1 MKWNFLLLGLL
12 AGLLV
17 SCHNFRYDNE
27 SKSGFFYPAV
37 PVITM
42 HGFPGVWSTTEKLFE
57 SGLMFTDGKI
67 FPLIG
72 ALKVDDKVFRFMG
85 VTQKEISIA
94 NDSLTSTSTGLSL
107 FDATPVQHFVDIGA
121 TQTSYLFSCDG
132 IDLLLV
138 FSSPMLLHEP
148 DLFYRPVNH
157 ISYKIQTND
166 GRPHRVQL
174 YFEAASACCPHDSS
188 FVVVSES
195 CEYNDLIFMKTG
207 KRELTTQGKTSIE
220 SLYKKKGDFFFV
232 SEKENTNY
240 SIGHSNKLRFE
251 FVSDQMREHVI
262 KGENSNSSLA
272 IIKDHGLVIKSS
284 GNIMVAYENPCIN
297 NFSKMRF
304 HPAGSKDHQTDFMS
318 QLTESFELFRT
329 TVRKCKLFDYQLQ
342 LDATNVACRKY
353 ATICSVAY
361 RHALQVMVQP
371 ATIESLYLSAP
382 MFLYFNSNVLIDILQ
397 PYINEAEENL
407 ASKKEKRVDD
417 VACLL
422 LLSASVALRDGD
434 FKFVLQHDK
443 ILDAC
448 ASFLLNNAD
457 AAGCDS
463 VLENGQLT
471 EKEILALAS
480 YAKILKK
487 SGDNDKAE
495 FYQQKVNKLVNLRIK
510 QLNGATAIGL
520 NSHHLIWQ
528 EILNM
533 PVFPEAWISKI
544 LNLYDKHVFLSAC
557 FSDDNDLFTVGC
569 KTLWLAALSD
579 DKDSFCSYLEPLY
592 ELFKDGGRKGLNEKY
607 ESNVCLQVQGSAAA
621 GGLFIKMLN
630 AKK

>member
-1 MKWNFLLLGLL
+1 MKLYFLLLGLL
-12 AGLLV
+12 AGFLV
-17 SCHNFRYDNE
+17 SCHDFRYDKE
-27 SKSGFFYPAV
+27 SKSGFIYPAV

-57 SGLMFTDGKI
+57 SSLKFSNGKL

-72 ALKVDDKVFRFMG
+72 AVKVDDKVFRFMG

-94 NDSLTSTSTGLSL
+94 NDSLASASTGLSL

-188 FVVVSES
+188 LVVVSES
-195 CEYNDLIFMKTG
+195 FEYNNLIFMKTG
-207 KRELTTQGKTSIE
+207 KREFTIPEKTSIE
-220 SLYKKKGDFFFV
+220 SLYKKNGDFYFV

-240 SIGHSNKLRFE
+240 SIGHGNKLRFE

-284 GNIMVAYENPCIN
+284 GNIMVAYENPGIN

-304 HPAGSKDHQTDFMS
+304 HLARNEDPQTDFMS
-318 QLTESFELFRT
+318 QLTESFDLFKT

-342 LDATNVACRKY
+342 LDATRVACRKY

-361 RHALQVMVQP
+361 RHALQVMIQP
-371 ATIESLYLSAP
+371 STIESLYLSAP
-382 MFLYFNSNVLIDILQ
+382 MFLYYNADVLKGMLQ
-397 PYINEAEENL
+397 PYIKEAEEHLTSN
-407 ASKKEKRVDD
+407 KEIGVDD
-417 VACLL
+417 AADLL
-422 LLSASVALRDGD
+422 LLCASVAFSDGD
-434 FKFVLQHDK
+434 LKLVAQHDK
-443 ILDAC
+443 LLDAC
-448 ASFLLNNAD
+448 ASFLLNK
-457 AAGCDS
+457 
-463 VLENGQLT
+463 T
-471 EKEILALAS
+471 ETSCCKLSSEDRQQSEKLILALAS

-528 EILNM
+528 EILNIS
-533 PVFPEAWISKI
+533 VFPEAWIPKM
-544 LNLYDKHVFLSAC
+544 LNLYDKHVFPSAY

-579 DKDSFCSYLEPLY
+579 DKDSFCSYVVPLY
-592 ELFKDGGRKGLNEKY
+592 ELFKDGDGKELNDKY
-607 ESNVCLQVQGSAAA
+607 ESVACLQVQGSAAA

>member
-1 MKWNFLLLGLL
+1 MKLYFLLLGLL
-12 AGLLV
+12 AGFLV
-17 SCHNFRYDNE
+17 SCHDFRHDKE
-27 SKSGFFYPAV
+27 SKSGFIYPAV

-57 SGLMFTDGKI
+57 SSLKFSNGKL

-72 ALKVDDKVFRFMG
+72 AVKVDDKVFRFMG

-94 NDSLTSTSTGLSL
+94 NDSLASASTGLSL

-174 YFEAASACCPHDSS
+174 YFEAASACCPHDPS

-195 CEYNDLIFMKTG
+195 FEYNNLIFMKTG
-207 KRELTTQGKTSIE
+207 KREFTIPEKTSIE
-220 SLYKKKGDFFFV
+220 SLYKKNGDFYFV

-284 GNIMVAYENPCIN
+284 GNIMVAYENPGIN

-304 HPAGSKDHQTDFMS
+304 HLARNEDPQTDFMS
-318 QLTESFELFRT
+318 QLTESFDLFKT

-342 LDATNVACRKY
+342 LDATRVACRKY

-361 RHALQVMVQP
+361 RHALQVMIQP
-371 ATIESLYLSAP
+371 STIESLYLSAP
-382 MFLYFNSNVLIDILQ
+382 MFLYYNADVLKGMLQ
-397 PYINEAEENL
+397 PYIKEAEEHLTSN
-407 ASKKEKRVDD
+407 KEIGVDD
-417 VACLL
+417 AADLL
-422 LLSASVALRDGD
+422 LLCASVAFSDGD
-434 FKFVLQHDK
+434 LKFVAQHDK
-443 ILDAC
+443 LLDAC
-448 ASFLLNNAD
+448 ASFLLNK
-457 AAGCDS
+457 
-463 VLENGQLT
+463 T
-471 EKEILALAS
+471 ETSCCKLSSEDRQQSEKLILALAS

-528 EILNM
+528 EILNIS
-533 PVFPEAWISKI
+533 VFPEAWIPKM
-544 LNLYDKHVFLSAC
+544 LNLYDKHVFPSAY

-579 DKDSFCSYLEPLY
+579 DKDSFCSYVVPLY
-592 ELFKDGGRKGLNEKY
+592 ELFKDGDGKELNDKY
-607 ESNVCLQVQGSAAA
+607 ESVACLQVQGSAAA

>member
-1 MKWNFLLLGLL
+1 MKLYFLLLGLL
-12 AGLLV
+12 AGFLV
-17 SCHNFRYDNE
+17 SCHDFRYDKE
-27 SKSGFFYPAV
+27 SKSGFIYPAV

-57 SGLMFTDGKI
+57 SSLKFSNGKL

-72 ALKVDDKVFRFMG
+72 AVKVDDKVFRFMG

-94 NDSLTSTSTGLSL
+94 NDSLASASTGLSL

-188 FVVVSES
+188 LVVVSES
-195 CEYNDLIFMKTG
+195 FEYNNLIFMKTG
-207 KRELTTQGKTSIE
+207 KREFTIPEKTSIE
-220 SLYKKKGDFFFV
+220 SLYKKNGDFYFV

-240 SIGHSNKLRFE
+240 SIGHGNKLRFE

-284 GNIMVAYENPCIN
+284 GNIMVAYENPGIN

-304 HPAGSKDHQTDFMS
+304 HLARNEDPQTDFMS
-318 QLTESFELFRT
+318 QLTESFDLFKT

-342 LDATNVACRKY
+342 LDATRVACRKY

-361 RHALQVMVQP
+361 RHALQVMIQP
-371 ATIESLYLSAP
+371 STIESLYLSAP
-382 MFLYFNSNVLIDILQ
+382 MFLYYNADVLKGMLQ
-397 PYINEAEENL
+397 PYIKEAEEHLTSN
-407 ASKKEKRVDD
+407 KEIGVDD
-417 VACLL
+417 AADLL
-422 LLSASVALRDGD
+422 LLCASVAFSDGD
-434 FKFVLQHDK
+434 LKLVAQHDK
-443 ILDAC
+443 LLDAC
-448 ASFLLNNAD
+448 ASFLLNK
-457 AAGCDS
+457 
-463 VLENGQLT
+463 T
-471 EKEILALAS
+471 ETSCCKLSSEDRQQSEKLILALAS

-528 EILNM
+528 EILNIS
-533 PVFPEAWISKI
+533 VFPEAWIPKM
-544 LNLYDKHVFLSAC
+544 LNLYDKHVFPSAY

-579 DKDSFCSYLEPLY
+579 DKDSFCSYVVPLY
-592 ELFKDGGRKGLNEKY
+592 ELFKDGDGKELNDKY
-607 ESNVCLQVQGSAAA
+607 ESVACLQVQGSAAA

-630 AKK
+630 TKK

>member
-1 MKWNFLLLGLL
+1 MKLYFLLLGLL
-12 AGLLV
+12 AGFLV
-17 SCHNFRYDNE
+17 SCHDFRYDKE
-27 SKSGFFYPAV
+27 SKSGFIYPAV

-57 SGLMFTDGKI
+57 SSLKFSNGKL

-72 ALKVDDKVFRFMG
+72 AVKVDDKVFRFMG

-94 NDSLTSTSTGLSL
+94 NDSLASASTGLSL

-188 FVVVSES
+188 LVVVSES
-195 CEYNDLIFMKTG
+195 FEYNNLIFMKTG
-207 KRELTTQGKTSIE
+207 KREFTIPEKTSIE
-220 SLYKKKGDFFFV
+220 SLYKKNGDFYFV

-240 SIGHSNKLRFE
+240 SIGHGNKLRFE

-284 GNIMVAYENPCIN
+284 GNIMVAYENPGIN

-304 HPAGSKDHQTDFMS
+304 HLARNEDPQTDFMS
-318 QLTESFELFRT
+318 QLTESFDLFKT

-342 LDATNVACRKY
+342 LDATRVACRKY

-361 RHALQVMVQP
+361 RHALQVMIQP
-371 ATIESLYLSAP
+371 STIESLYLSAP
-382 MFLYFNSNVLIDILQ
+382 MFLYYNADVLKGMLQ
-397 PYINEAEENL
+397 PYIKEAEEHLTSN
-407 ASKKEKRVDD
+407 KEIGVDD
-417 VACLL
+417 AADLL
-422 LLSASVALRDGD
+422 LLCASVAFSDGD
-434 FKFVLQHDK
+434 LKLVAQHDK
-443 ILDAC
+443 LLDAC
-448 ASFLLNNAD
+448 ASFLLNK
-457 AAGCDS
+457 
-463 VLENGQLT
+463 T
-471 EKEILALAS
+471 ETSCCKLSSEDRQQSEKLILALAS

-528 EILNM
+528 EILNIS
-533 PVFPEAWISKI
+533 VFPEAWIPKM
-544 LNLYDKHVFLSAC
+544 LNLYDKHVFPSAY

-579 DKDSFCSYLEPLY
+579 DKDSFCSYVVPLY
-592 ELFKDGGRKGLNEKY
+592 ELFKDGDGKDLNDKY
-607 ESNVCLQVQGSAAA
+607 ESVACLQVQGSAAA

>member
-1 MKWNFLLLGLL
+1 MKLNFLLLGLL
-12 AGLLV
+12 AGFLV
-17 SCHNFRYDNE
+17 SCHNFRYDKE
-27 SKSGFFYPAV
+27 SKSGFIYPAV

-57 SGLMFTDGKI
+57 SSLKFSNGKL

-72 ALKVDDKVFRFMG
+72 AIKVDDKVFRFMG

-94 NDSLTSTSTGLSL
+94 NDSLTSASTGLSL

-195 CEYNDLIFMKTG
+195 FEYNDLIFMKTG
-207 KRELTTQGKTSIE
+207 KRELTIPEKTSIE
-220 SLYKKKGDFFFV
+220 SLYKKKGDFYFV

-262 KGENSNSSLA
+262 KGENRNSSLV

-284 GNIMVAYENPCIN
+284 GNIMVAYDNPGIN
-297 NFSKMRF
+297 NFSKRRF
-304 HPAGSKDHQTDFMS
+304 HPTRNKDHQTDFMS

-342 LDATNVACRKY
+342 LDATNVSCRKY
-353 ATICSVAY
+353 AAICSVAY
-361 RHALQVMVQP
+361 RHALQVMIQP
-371 ATIESLYLSAP
+371 STIESLYLSAP
-382 MFLYFNSNVLIDILQ
+382 MFLYFNSNALIDMLQ
-397 PYINEAEENL
+397 PFINEAEENL
-407 ASKKEKRVDD
+407 ASKKEVRVDD
-417 VACLL
+417 AAYLL

-434 FKFVLQHDK
+434 VKFVLQHDK

-448 ASFLLNNAD
+448 ASFLLNKAD
-457 AAGCDS
+457 VTGCNS

-471 EKEILALAS
+471 EKEILALAF

-528 EILNM
+528 RILNIY
-533 PVFPEAWISKI
+533 VFPEEWIRKMIS
-544 LNLYDKHVFLSAC
+544 LYRMNEYPSGLFSA
-557 FSDDNDLFTVGC
+557 DNDLFTVGS
-569 KTLWLAALSD
+569 KTLWFAALSD
-579 DKDSFCSYLEPLY
+579 DKDSFCSYVEPLY
-592 ELFKDGGRKGLNEKY
+592 ELFKDGDRKELNEKF
-607 ESNVCLQVQGSAAA
+607 ESNACLQVQGSAAA
-621 GGLFIKMLN
+621 GGLFVKMLN
-630 AKK
+630 AK